1 MNFIAKALLFSI
13 QLIILLSFLPSAAGT
28 SSFDLKP
35 FLITQT
41 IYIFIALSFY
51 TKKLLSAGITFA
63 LLIISNFAITPFTL
77 SNAIKLPKNL
87 FQKVQIE
94 GPLLTGFSG
103 ISTITTD
110 SHGFRTL
117 DKVDYENKSGKFR
130 IFTIGGSTTE
140 QILLDDHKTWTHLL
154 SKKLNIQ
161 ANNQIE
167 VINAGFSGPRAE
179 NHYYTLKSIER
190 YQPDLVIFLMG
201 INDWNNDIRMQ
212 ELLRNPFKRLINA
225 TLNLVPFANHF
236 RFEYSPI
243 GLVKNR
249 LFNFQNYS
257 HVSKDIRIERG
268 EMYAAQNHSLDRKDV
283 RDLHL
288 VEPSASYQYW
298 TKELI
303 DECKNKRI
311 ECVFLD
317 QPTAYTNHTSP
328 NLKDRLWMTPPGE
341 GYTLT
346 LDNLINISA
355 MYNQYLIQTASAS
368 NVPACTISTKLPA
381 SIDYFYDDCH
391 YNEKGAELMS
401 NLIFQCVSPIVKNK
415 FKGNLAQSIK

>member
-1 MNFIAKALLFSI
+1 
-13 QLIILLSFLPSAAGT
+13 
-28 SSFDLKP
+28 
-35 FLITQT
+35 
-41 IYIFIALSFY
+41 
-51 TKKLLSAGITFA
+51 
-63 LLIISNFAITPFTL
+63 
-77 SNAIKLPKNL
+77 
-87 FQKVQIE
+87 
-94 GPLLTGFSG
+94 
-103 ISTITTD
+103 
-110 SHGFRTL
+110 
-117 DKVDYENKSGKFR
+117 
-130 IFTIGGSTTE
+130 
-140 QILLDDHKTWTHLL
+140 
-154 SKKLNIQ
+154 
-161 ANNQIE
+161 
-167 VINAGFSGPRAE
+167 
-179 NHYYTLKSIER
+179 
-190 YQPDLVIFLMG
+190 MG

-283 RDLHL
+283 RDVHL

-317 QPTAYTNHTSP
+317 QPTAYTNHISK

-381 SIDYFYDDCH
+381 SSEYFYDDCH

-401 NLIFQCVSPIVKNK
+401 NLIFQCVSPIVKI
-415 FKGNLAQSIK
+415 NLKVVWHNQLNNILKN